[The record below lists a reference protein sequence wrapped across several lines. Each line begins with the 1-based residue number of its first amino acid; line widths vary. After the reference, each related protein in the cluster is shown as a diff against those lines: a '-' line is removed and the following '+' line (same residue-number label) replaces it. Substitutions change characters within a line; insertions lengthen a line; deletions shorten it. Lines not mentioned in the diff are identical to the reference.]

1 MVTGD
6 RTFKTSSSN
15 ADVGEAVYC
24 TDTGPNNGDVMV
36 IADIV
41 RFRCCKFV
49 LCIRTFG
56 NIISVDSMSF

>member
-36 IADIV
+36 IGHMHRA
-41 RFRCCKFV
+41 FPM
-49 LCIRTFG
+49 LQIRA
-56 NIISVDSMSF
+56 MH